1 MRRVCAWCGKDL
13 DEAAGPGREAQEVI
27 THGVCRD
34 CAHHLFA
41 QIGMPLLEYL
51 DGLEA
56 PIVVV
61 DGEGTVQT
69 ANEHARAL
77 VQKDLPAIEGFRG
90 GDVFEC
96 AYASLPEG
104 CGHTVHCSGC
114 TIRQT
119 VMNTFRTGQSTL
131 RTPAYLNRE
140 TPDGVQQTQLLIST
154 ERVEDVVLLRI
165 DAVGDES

>member
-1 MRRVCAWCGKDL
+1 
-13 DEAAGPGREAQEVI
+13 
-27 THGVCRD
+27 
-34 CAHHLFA
+34 
-41 QIGMPLLEYL
+41 MPLLEYL
-51 DGLEA
+51 DGLGI

-69 ANEHARAL
+69 ANEQARAL
-77 VQKDLPAIEGFRG
+77 LQKDPHEIEGFKG

-119 VMNTFRTGQSTL
+119 VMTAFRTGQSCL
-131 RTPAYLNRE
+131 RTPAYLSRE
-140 TPDGVQQTQLLIST
+140 TPDGIQQIELLIST
-154 ERVEDVVLLRI
+154 ERVEGVVLLRI
-165 DAVGDES
+165 DAVGGQR